1 MADLSLFT
9 LGKDVKAEDA
19 YKSLETGRQQVVDM
33 GRKMAAL
40 TIPAVFPPD
49 GYHAGDDL
57 PGNNQALTAMAVNTL
72 ASNITFMAFPP
83 GQPILRYE
91 VMETKI
97 QPEIDADPELYSE
110 TVLALSRL
118 EMTHRKRFQATPLET
133 TYLNYIKLLLVAGNA
148 LWKHLELGKP
158 MFRRPDVY
166 VVERDGSGSPLMTI
180 LKDEMKLMSLPEKHR
195 EQILRLAP
203 EDRFRNQK
211 EWEREVCIYSV
222 CKLRTEGSD
231 RSWLYWEEWE
241 GHILEGTTV
250 ETDYEVPPMHPGA
263 LTLVPGENWARGYC
277 EDYRGDLHTVEAMAS
292 SLNDGAAIAAL
303 SLMFVK
309 PGPTN
314 IKAVREAR
322 NLSVLPGRAEDVT
335 MFRSDKGAD
344 MNFVANHFQDASRRL
359 GSAFMLQS
367 SIQRSG
373 ERVTKE
379 EIVRLGTELDKAL
392 GGLNTQ
398 IAQNNQRPI
407 LLRAIRLHEDEDDT
421 LPQLPEDVVRV
432 DVITGKD
439 ALGNNLDAENLLE
452 YAEAGLRTFPK
463 EFERVHNA
471 SDFFTRY
478 AAAKGIKPDGLVKS
492 PEQLDQDA
500 QANQMQAV
508 QQQLLDKGTGPAV
521 KGMMDGMMSQQ
532 QAGPDASG
540 IPPIE

>member
-1 MADLSLFT
+1 MADLSEFT
-9 LGKDVKAEDA
+9 LGKDEKAEDA

-49 GYHAGDDL
+49 GYHTGDPL

-72 ASNITFMAFPP
+72 ASNVTFMAFPP

-91 VMETKI
+91 VMETKM
-97 QPEIDADPELYSE
+97 QQDIDADPELYAE

-118 EMTHRKRFQATPLET
+118 EMVHRKRFQSTPLET
-133 TYLNYIKLLLVAGNA
+133 TYGNYIKLLLIAGNA
-148 LWKHLELGKP
+148 LWKHLELEKP
-158 MFRRPDVY
+158 MFRRPDTY
-166 VVERDGSGSPLMTI
+166 VVQRDGSGAPLLTI
-180 LKDEMKLMSLPEKHR
+180 LKDEMKLMALPAVHR
-195 EQILRLAP
+195 EQIERLAP
-203 EDRFRNQK
+203 KDKWRNQK

-222 CKLRTEGSD
+222 CKLKVDGRD
-231 RSWLYWEEWE
+231 KSWLYWEEWE
-241 GHILEGTTV
+241 GHILEGTNV

-263 LTLVPGENWARGYC
+263 LTIVPGENWARGYC
-277 EDYRGDLHTVEAMAS
+277 EDYRGDLHAVEAMAS

-322 NLSVLPGRAEDVT
+322 NLSVLPGNAADLT
-335 MFRSDKGAD
+335 MFRSEKGAD
-344 MNFVANHFQDASRRL
+344 MSFVANHFQDASRRL
-359 GSAFMLQS
+359 GAAFMLQA
-367 SIQRSG
+367 SIQRTG

-439 ALGNNLDAENLLE
+439 ALGNNLDAENLIE
-452 YAEAGLRTFPK
+452 YAQAGIQAFPK
-463 EFERVHNA
+463 QFEASHNA
-471 SDFFTRY
+471 ANFFMRY
-478 AAAKGIKPDGLVKS
+478 AAAKGIKPDGLVKT
-492 PEQLDQDA
+492 PEQMEQDA
-500 QANQMQAV
+500 QATQMQAA
-508 QQQLLDKGTGPAV
+508 QQTLLDKGAGPAI
-521 KGMMDGMMSQQ
+521 KGMMDTMGQQ

-540 IPPIE
+540 LPPTQ